1 MDVRTALINVL
12 LGMVLGMIGQGIRI
26 VVGLKKAHDSRG
38 NKDFKEIMEISRML
52 ISLLIGAV
60 AGGLAAVTIFESDQV
75 TKELM
80 LSIVAVGYSGAD
92 FIEGFMRR
100 NLPASTP

>member
-1 MDVRTALINVL
+1 MDVKTALINVL

-26 VVGLKKAHDSRG
+26 VVGLKKAHDAKKSE
-38 NKDFKEIMEISRML
+38 NFKEDMEMSRML

-60 AGGLAAVTIFESDQV
+60 AGGLAAVSLLETDEV
-75 TKELM
+75 TRQQM
-80 LSIVAVGYSGAD
+80 LSIVAIGYSGAD

-100 NLPASTP
+100 KLRA